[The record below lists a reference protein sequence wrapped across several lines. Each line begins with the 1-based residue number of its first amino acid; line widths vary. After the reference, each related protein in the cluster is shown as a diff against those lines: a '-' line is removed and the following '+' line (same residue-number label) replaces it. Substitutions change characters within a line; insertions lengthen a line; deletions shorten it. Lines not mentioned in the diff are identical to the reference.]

1 MKNFY
6 AILLLI
12 VLPITVFAQFE
23 TPNNN
28 TTYTLE
34 DLTTLNDSVVTFED
48 DIYYINHPILISATD
63 TLSITEDAEVR
74 IAHLALVTI
83 EGGFYVNSNTL
94 FTKIDT
100 TYAGFRFNDGSVI
113 HLQGATFEYGG
124 GLRDL
129 TGNLTMINCIV
140 RYQTIKTS
148 TSGAVGLSKGKP
160 YFEDCTFFENQRSGI
175 GGPANGAIAPTIVN
189 CTFTGN
195 NTENSNRPQINLG
208 PSGQDTVIIM
218 NNIVTGYPEH
228 TLVGGISVAG
238 LLGGSGRVIVSGNVI
253 TNNRYGLT
261 IQGNDFYSRIEGNII
276 EDNNTQG
283 NAMQGGSGIN
293 IVASA
298 VNEHV
303 ILNNEIRGNLWGIT
317 TQGNGFVNLGDLE
330 DETVGS
336 GGNVFSENGN
346 GGIIY
351 AFYNNTPNAVKA
363 QGNCWIEQN
372 PDATEEEVAE
382 VIFEQA
388 DDETLGAVD
397 FSYFTCAFNICTAPT
412 DLAASDITFESSQ
425 ISWIAPEFA
434 PENGYEYVV
443 ALDNEEPT
451 EAGIATVETT
461 IDLADLAASTTYYF
475 WVRSICGDD
484 DLSDWA
490 GPESFTTGDMPCDAP
505 TNLETANITH
515 DAAQISWTAP
525 EFAPANGYEYYVSV
539 DNVEPTEAGTATEET
554 SVELTDLEENTTYY
568 FWVRSVCEE
577 ETSDWAGSETFTTL
591 LNTSLADV
599 AIDQVANIYP
609 NPTSGVLNIDLLDKT
624 VETIV
629 IYDLSGRLLE
639 QINLA
644 KSHEIKLDV
653 SKFASGVYTIQIS
666 GNTII
671 STGKFVI
678 Q

>member
-63 TLSITEDAEVR
+63 TLSITEDTEVR

-336 GGNVFSENGN
+336 GGNVFSNNGN
-346 GGIIY
+346 DGVIY
-351 AFYNNTPNAVKA
+351 AFFNNTPNDVTA
-363 QGNCWIEQN
+363 QGNCWIEDN
-372 PDATEEEVAE
+372 PTATEEEVAD
-382 VIFEQA
+382 VISDQA
-388 DDETLGAVD
+388 DNGTLGVVD
-397 FSYFTCAFNICTAPT
+397 FSFFDCSLFACVPPT
-412 DLAASDITFESSQ
+412 NLSASDITFESALL
-425 ISWIAPEFA
+425 SWTAPLNA
-434 PENGYEYVV
+434 PENGYEYFVDIVDEMPSEDGV
-443 ALDNEEPT
+443 ATEET
-451 EAGIATVETT
+451 SAELTDLEAN
-461 IDLADLAASTTYYF
+461 TTYYF
-475 WVRSICGDD
+475 WVRSNCDGSF
-484 DLSDWA
+484 SDWSNSA
-490 GPESFTTGDMPCDAP
+490 TFTTGVLPCDAP

-515 DAAQISWTAP
+515 EAAQISWTAP

-568 FWVRSVCEE
+568 FWVRSVCEDE
-577 ETSDWAGSETFTTL
+577 SSGWSGSETFTTL
-591 LNTSLADV
+591 LNTSLVDV